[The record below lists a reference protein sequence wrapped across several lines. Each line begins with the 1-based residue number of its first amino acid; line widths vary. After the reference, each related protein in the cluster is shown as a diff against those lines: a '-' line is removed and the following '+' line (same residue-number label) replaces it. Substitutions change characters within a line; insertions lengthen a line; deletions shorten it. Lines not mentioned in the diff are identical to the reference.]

1 MAKVNDFEQAKD
13 IQYGV
18 GSKQRFPDSANT
30 HYTFPSVDDLL
41 SDADQIAEMVQHHMS
56 YQKPRLL
63 TLRNY
68 FKGNNTTILN
78 GKRRREEHVA
88 DNRATHNFA
97 KYVSQ
102 FVQGYMVGIPLKT
115 TYPEETINEKLRD
128 MNRAND
134 ADEHNSELILDQSI
148 YGRAY
153 EILYR
158 SQDDQ
163 IKFTTLDAVSTFVVY
178 DDTVEMLPLA
188 GIRYMDNQ
196 FRDNETIVYVYTAK
210 KIYIFKGNQ
219 NLDNIKLDREQEHSF
234 DGVPIIEYSN
244 NKFRQGDFEDVL
256 NLIDLYDSAQS
267 DLANYS
273 QDLNDAMLKIVGNLE
288 IDAEEAREMKE
299 KNLLLLRTEP
309 TTTGTSTQADAGYIY
324 KQYDVAGSEAYKDR
338 IANDIHMFTATPNMN
353 DENFGGVQSG
363 EAMKYKLFL
372 LEQKRAT
379 KERLFKKSLRDR
391 YRLINNIMRVAAEGE
406 FDVNDLTITFTEN
419 LPENIAKEMEWFT
432 GAGGRLSNETMLSM
446 LTFIENPQ
454 EEIEKI
460 EEEEKN
466 SPLNQPMYDYEVAEQ
481 EEVTE
486 NE

>member
-1 MAKVNDFEQAKD
+1 MVKVNDFEQAKD

-68 FKGNNTTILN
+68 FKGNNTTILT
-78 GKRRREEHVA
+78 GKRRKEEHVA

-178 DDTVEMLPLA
+178 DDTVEMLPIA

-210 KIYIFKGNQ
+210 RIYIFKGSQ

-288 IDAEEAREMKE
+288 IDAEEARDMKE
-299 KNLLLLRTEP
+299 KNILFLRTEP

-446 LTFIENPQ
+446 LTFVENPQ

-460 EEEEKN
+460 EEEDKN
-466 SPLNQPMYDYEVAEQ
+466 SPLSQPVYDFEANEQ
-481 EEVTE
+481 EEVSH

>member
-1 MAKVNDFEQAKD
+1 MTKVNEFETAAD
-13 IQYGV
+13 VQYGS
-18 GSKQRFPDSANT
+18 SKQRFSDAANT
-30 HYTFPSVDDLL
+30 HYTFSSVDKLL
-41 SDADQIAEMVQHHMS
+41 EDSNQIAKMIQHHMA
-56 YQKPRLL
+56 YQQPRLM

-68 FKGNNTTILN
+68 FKGNNTTILQ
-78 GKRRREEHVA
+78 GQRRKEEHAA

-115 TYPEETINEKLRD
+115 VYPDEQINNKIRD
-128 MNRAND
+128 MNRLND

-163 IKFTTLDAVSTFVVY
+163 VRFTTLDPVNTFVVY
-178 DDTVEMLPLA
+178 DDTVEMLPIA
-188 GIRYMDNQ
+188 GIRYMIDQ
-196 FRDNETIVYVYTAK
+196 FNENEAIVHLYTFNK
-210 KIYIFKGNQ
+210 QYIFKGNH
-219 NLDNIKLDREQEHSF
+219 NLDNIKLDDEKEHAF
-234 DGVPIIEYSN
+234 NGVPIIEYSN

-256 NLIDLYDSAQS
+256 SLIDLYDSAQS

-288 IDAEEAREMKE
+288 LDVDEAKKMKE
-299 KNLLLLRTEP
+299 TNILFLRTEQNSN
-309 TTTGTSTQADAGYIY
+309 GVAGQADAGYIY

-391 YRLINNIMRVAAEGE
+391 YRLINNIMKVAAEGE

-432 GAGGRLSNETMLSM
+432 KAGGRLSDETMLSM
-446 LTFIENPQ
+446 LSFIENPQ
-454 EEIEKI
+454 EELKKLDKEDK
-460 EEEEKN
+460 KN
-466 SPLNQPMYDYEVAEQ
+466 PLNQPMYDFQKQQQTEVI
-481 EEVTE
+481 E

>member
-18 GSKQRFPDSANT
+18 VSKQRFPDSANT

-68 FKGNNTTILN
+68 FKGNNTTILT
-78 GKRRREEHVA
+78 GKRRKEEHVA

-178 DDTVEMLPLA
+178 DDTVEMLPIA

-196 FRDNETIVYVYTAK
+196 FRDNETIVYVYTDK

-288 IDAEEAREMKE
+288 IDAEEAKDMKE
-299 KNLLLLRTEP
+299 KNILLLRTEANS
-309 TTTGTSTQADAGYIY
+309 TGSSIQADAGYIY

-406 FDVNDLTITFTEN
+406 FDVNNLTITFTEN

-460 EEEEKN
+460 EEEDKN
-466 SPLNQPMYDYEVAEQ
+466 SPLSQPVYDFEANEQ
-481 EEVTE
+481 EEVSN